1 MRARTQAAEDQPG
14 APAAGVVP
22 FSGSDAGWTL
32 YEVNVEIDP
41 AIATEF
47 DLWLPNHVDEV
58 LRCPGFTHADI
69 LRGNPRPDD
78 PRKGWLRRSIQ
89 YRLTDQRHLDS
100 YLSDHAARLR
110 AEAQKRFGARAQFER
125 RSLTQSTHRVPGE
138 AHLEYCRNCGAVL
151 GGQYCAA
158 CGQRSRVRLISL
170 WELTKEAVGN
180 LTDLD
185 SRIWLTLRPLLFRP
199 GLLTREY
206 LAGRR
211 TRYIPPFRLYLIL
224 SVAFFVLTSLAND
237 DDEFVQFGD
246 ESKEL
251 SGATP
256 ERRDETQKEVDA
268 SLKEASQKLRDAGVL
283 APGQEIGD
291 VAPQLNVQVPAAPAE
306 KDKPSTSDEESRGEE
321 ASAGDK
327 KDSMSFCEEAQFD
340 LGTPSDSAIE
350 QRMREACRKIAADH
364 GDQFSRALFAN
375 IPKMM
380 FVFLP
385 LLALV
390 NKVLYP
396 FSRRYYVEHL
406 LFFVHYHAFVFLL
419 FSLQG
424 LFALSTRPITTLE
437 WARQILVLVIIFYLP
452 IYLYKA
458 MRRVYGQGRLL
469 TILKFMFLFIAY
481 FVSLLLTL
489 VGIVVYTALT
499 L

>member
-1 MRARTQAAEDQPG
+1 MRYRLHAAEDQPATPAVG
-14 APAAGVVP
+14 VAPS
-22 FSGSDAGWTL
+22 SGSDAGWTL
-32 YEVNVEIDP
+32 YEVNVQIDP
-41 AIATEF
+41 AIAAEF
-47 DLWLPNHVDEV
+47 DVWLPDHVDEV

-69 LRGNPRPDD
+69 LKGETVPDG

-89 YRLTDQRHLDS
+89 YRLTDRRHLDA
-100 YLSDHAARLR
+100 YLRDDAARLR
-110 AEAQKRFGARAQFER
+110 ADGHKRFGARAEFER

-138 AHLEYCRNCGAVL
+138 AHLEYCRNCGAAL

-170 WELTKEAVGN
+170 WELLKEAVGN
-180 LTDLD
+180 ITDLD
-185 SRIWLTLRPLLFRP
+185 SRIWLTLRPLLYRP

-211 TRYIPPFRLYLIL
+211 ARYIPPFRLYLIL
-224 SVAFFVLTSLAND
+224 SVVFFVLASFAND
-237 DDEFVQFGD
+237 DGNFIQLDGEPGKTSEDTAEKRAEKQ
-246 ESKEL
+246 
-251 SGATP
+251 
-256 ERRDETQKEVDA
+256 REVDEALKQA
-268 SLKEASQKLRDAGVL
+268 SEELRKAGVL

-291 VAPQLNVQVPAAPAE
+291 VAPIPKIDE
-306 KDKPSTSDEESRGEE
+306 KPGE
-321 ASAGDK
+321 AS
-327 KDSMSFCEEAQFD
+327 KDAEPTEEERANARKQMKSFCDEAQFD
-340 LGTPSDSAIE
+340 LGVPDREEFEA
-350 QRMREACRKIAADH
+350 QMREACRKIAADN
-364 GDQFSRALFAN
+364 GDQFSKALFAN
-375 IPKMM
+375 VPKMM

-424 LFALSTRPITTLE
+424 LFALSTAPIATLE
-437 WARQILVLVIIFYLP
+437 WARDLVIVVIVFYLP

-469 TILKFMFLFIAY
+469 TILKFGFLFIAY
-481 FVSLLLTL
+481 FICLLLTL
-489 VGIVVYTALT
+489 LGIAAYTALT
-499 L
+499 I